1 MASALDK
8 LLNDLR
14 EERKIKKPVIKTKKE
29 RNFMGYNKKA
39 LAWINKKVYKDNVDL
54 RVLEETTGI
63 FSNKKK
69 EKVMKEKIFIGSDNV
84 KMNID

>member
-1 MASALDK
+1 M
-8 LLNDLR
+8 N
-14 EERKIKKPVIKTKKE
+14 
-29 RNFMGYNKKA
+29 YNKKA

-69 EKVMKEKIFIGSDNV
+69 KRL
-84 KMNID
+84 